1 MKVIGYFLIFYV
13 TVFFLSMIPEQ
24 QMKEIERSNVE
35 SQMPVKTDNKSA
47 RNTYSEFVDSVRM
60 SHSAIMYN

>member
-1 MKVIGYFLIFYV
+1 
-13 TVFFLSMIPEQ
+13 MIPEQ